1 MSQRTEK
8 LAVLFA
14 DICGSTTLYEE
25 LGDKLARTLISEVIA
40 LMKREID
47 AHQGT
52 LIKTIGDEVMCT
64 FPSAEAAFEA
74 ACAMQYA
81 IKDARRNKGQP
92 MDIRVGFHYGEVILE
107 SGDVFGDTVNI
118 AARVA
123 YITRAGQILT
133 TRAVCDALP
142 RELKEMNRHITHI
155 ELKGKRKPIDIYLV
169 AWEQDDEMS
178 TRVMTHSSRKPLNA
192 EHELIL
198 RYRGHS
204 LSINKERRKA
214 IIGRDA
220 TCDIVVPGDLTSR
233 QHVAI
238 ELRSGK
244 FVISDQS
251 ANGTHIRY
259 ADGHVVLITRE
270 EAILLGNGTISLGQ
284 PYTHEPAE
292 LIEFSLKTRAP

>member
-1 MSQRTEK
+1 MSQIHRK

-25 LGDKLARTLISEVIA
+25 LGDKLARTLISEVIV
-40 LMKREID
+40 LMKQEID

-64 FPSAEAAFEA
+64 FPSTEAAFDA
-74 ACAMQYA
+74 ACAMQRA
-81 IKDARRNKGQP
+81 VKNDGRGKDHP
-92 MDIRVGFHYGEVILE
+92 MDIRIGFHYGEVIME

-123 YITRAGQILT
+123 FITRAGQILT

-142 RELKEMNRHITHI
+142 SELRGKNRHITSI
-155 ELKGKRKPIDIYLV
+155 ELKGKHKPVDIFLV
-169 AWEQDDEMS
+169 AWEEDDEMS
-178 TRVMTHSSRKPLNA
+178 TRVMTHSSRKQPTS

-198 RYRGHS
+198 HYRGHS
-204 LSINKERRKA
+204 LSITKERRKA

-220 TCDIVVPGDLTSR
+220 SCDVVVPNDLTSR
-233 QHVAI
+233 HHVSI
-238 ELRSGK
+238 ELRSGR

-251 ANGTHIRY
+251 ANGTHIRF
-259 ADGHVVLITRE
+259 ADGHEVLIARE
-270 EAILLGNGTISLGQ
+270 EAILLGKGTISLGQ
-284 PYTHEPAE
+284 PHAENPSE
-292 LIEFSLKTRAP
+292 LIQFALKSRGS